1 MKKNMWITLSSV
13 ILAAAVALIAF
24 FVLMGDHE
32 TPKEATQGSNAPADT
47 MANMPG
53 MNMESTP
60 PEGESSVEAPTVE
73 IPEDMQHLVG
83 VKTAEAMIMDMKRT
97 IRLTGRIGYDEKN
110 ISTVNT
116 KVDGWIEKLYV
127 DYEGRYLK
135 KGERV
140 IDIYSPD
147 LLAAQQELL
156 SLLASKTPA
165 DKTPTSSM
173 IASDWERLRDAAR
186 KRLKLWDISDS
197 QIREIERTGRSLKD
211 VTLSSPVSGY
221 VVKRYAARGMK
232 VAAGEPLLDIVN
244 LSRVWVLASVN
255 EPDVDIVRIG
265 MPVRTTVSG
274 IPGRVFDSRIDYVYP
289 TMNSETRTLQVRTSL
304 PNPDD
309 ILKPQMYA
317 TVEIT
322 AYLGRKLLVPEDAVI
337 DTGERQIVY
346 VDKGE
351 GNFEPR
357 VVTAGLRSDGM
368 REIVSGLK
376 PGERLA
382 SSALFLI
389 DSEAQ
394 LKGVAPA
401 SGPSPQQ
408 GQAPEH
414 AGHQH

>member
-1 MKKNMWITLSSV
+1 MT
-13 ILAAAVALIAF
+13 
-24 FVLMGDHE
+24 D
-32 TPKEATQGSNAPADT
+32 
-47 MANMPG
+47 MPG

-60 PEGESSVEAPTVE
+60 QEGETSEEAPVVE

-83 VKTAEAMIMDMKRT
+83 VKTAPAAIMEMKRT

-110 ISTVNT
+110 ISTVNA
-116 KVDGWIEKLYV
+116 KVEGWIERLYA

-135 KGERV
+135 KGEPV

-147 LLAAQQELL
+147 LLAAQQELI
-156 SLLASKTPA
+156 SLLASKAPA
-165 DKTPTSSM
+165 GKTQTGSM
-173 IASDWERLRDAAR
+173 IASDWERLGDAAR

-197 QIREIERTGRSLKD
+197 QIREIERTGRPVKD
-211 VTLSSPVSGY
+211 ITLSSPVSGY

-232 VAAGEPLLDIVN
+232 VSAGEPLLDIVN
-244 LSRVWVLASVN
+244 LSRVWAIAEVS
-255 EPDVDIVRIG
+255 EPDIELVRVG
-265 MPVRTTVSG
+265 MPVRITVTG
-274 IPGRVFDSRIDYVYP
+274 LPGRVFDSKIDYVYP
-289 TMNSETRTLQVRTSL
+289 TMSAETRSLEVRTSL

-317 TVEIT
+317 TVVIT
-322 AYLGRKLLVPEDAVI
+322 ADLGRRLTVPEDAVI

-346 VDKGE
+346 VDRGE

-368 REIVSGLK
+368 REIISGLTA
-376 PGERLA
+376 GERVA

-394 LKGVAPA
+394 LKGVVPA
-401 SGPSPQQ
+401 SGPSAPQEK
-408 GQAPEH
+408 APEH